1 MSSAAFKFLFS
12 FLISLVLA
20 INCFSQQ
27 LVFPENKEWTLLEEG
42 QPISI
47 KVNTSESTNP
57 VKFFIEGGDGMSM
70 QLDSLGSFSWTPS
83 YDFVSRLEIRKEVT
97 VIFQADWADGKKVR
111 TPITFIVNHKNRPP
125 VVEDLPIF
133 YVRQS
138 TQNQYQISPDYV
150 SDPDGD
156 PLVFKSIQSQMPEG
170 VVLSSLGLITW
181 TPSRN
186 QFRSLKN
193 NALTIEFII
202 QDQPDKAETKGKI
215 KIAQTQLD
223 LPPEIL
229 LIPND
234 SLVTI
239 KEDELI
245 NLKLYFSDPNGDEN
259 ISASGFVCSDQ
270 RIPKGSLKE
279 NTLVQSEF
287 TWTPGYE
294 FVDEATKFK
303 NVEIMFFA
311 LDKSNNRVQRKII
324 IKVLDAENLDVK
336 DKVLFE
342 KYRSSLIQTK
352 ELIDK
357 LDVNHEVLN
366 HAYKK
371 AKKGKRNTSILNAGL
386 GATTGLSPVV
396 LETGS
401 SKIVSALGGTATLTL
416 GTLEATEVLGKS
428 KADILD
434 KQKINIEIRN
444 QAQLEGDNF
453 ARKYAIKSSRRN
465 KEFDADRD
473 KLLPIINH
481 QKLVLLELDA
491 TRNPSKRTS
500 IKDIKKTF
508 TDFSE
513 E

>member
-1 MSSAAFKFLFS
+1 MKNLFVIVFSSLAAF
-12 FLISLVLA
+12 
-20 INCFSQQ
+20 NCVAQQ
-27 LVFPENKEWTLLEEG
+27 LVFPENKEWTLLNEG
-42 QPISI
+42 EAISVKI
-47 KVNTSESTNP
+47 TTNESNHP
-57 VKFFIEGGDGMSM
+57 VKFSLEGADGTGM
-70 QLDSLGSFSWTPS
+70 QLDSLGNFSWIPS
-83 YDFVSRLEIRKEVT
+83 YDFASRLEIRKELS

-111 TPITFIVNHKNRPP
+111 TPITFTVTHKNRPP
-125 VVEDLPIF
+125 AVEDLPIF

-138 TQNQYQISPDYV
+138 TQNQYQISQDYV

-193 NALTIEFII
+193 NALTIEFIT

-279 NTLVQSEF
+279 NTLAQSEF

-294 FVDEATKFK
+294 FVDEAVKFK
-303 NVEIMFFA
+303 NVEIIFFA
-311 LDKSNNRVQRKII
+311 LDKSNNRAQRKII

-336 DKVLFE
+336 DKLLFE

-371 AKKGKRNTSILNAGL
+371 AKKGKRNRSILNAGL

-401 SKIVSALGGTATLTL
+401 SKVVSALGGTATLTL

-444 QAQLEGDNF
+444 MAQLEGDNF

-491 TRNPSKRTS
+491 TRNPTKRTTS
-500 IKDIKKTF
+500 KELKKTF
-508 TDFSE
+508 TDFTE